1 MTVFQF
7 ERAIT
12 LPRPRAEVFPFFA
25 APENLEA
32 LTPPWLRFR
41 ITTPLPI
48 VMETGALI
56 RYRLRLKGLPLAWT
70 SRITAWDPPRRFV
83 DEQVSGPYRLWI
95 HEHTFEER
103 RGGTVVRDVVRYA
116 VPGGRLV
123 NALFVKRDLERIF
136 AYRHARLRERFG
148 EGHAAREAS

>member
-12 LPRPRAEVFPFFA
+12 LPRPRTEVFPFFA
-25 APENLEA
+25 APENLET
-32 LTPPWLRFR
+32 LTPPWIRFR

-56 RYRLRLKGLPLAWT
+56 RYRLRLKGLPLSWT
-70 SRITAWDPPRRFV
+70 SRITAWDPPGRFV

-103 RGGTVVRDVVRYA
+103 RGETVVRDVVRYA

-123 NALFVKRDLERIF
+123 NALFVKRDLARIF
-136 AYRHARLRERFG
+136 EYRHARLRDRFG
-148 EGHAAREAS
+148 EGDPAREAS